1 MSKPKSIT
9 KAGIIATLA
18 DKTGLTRA
26 DVDRVL
32 ANLAELA
39 YREAVNGFTIPGLCK
54 FKVVRRKQSRRF
66 NPVTRMRYLVAEH
79 DVLKV
84 IPLKKAKERIA
95 PLPENLIIREI
106 PPEPAPEP
114 VPEPVQEPALESAPE
129 SDYPSGSDDFLM
141 PAHDPAPESVP
152 VHAPE
157 PALEPVPEE
166 EIAVPYTPPAE
177 AGAAAMAAPDEQAIT
192 EAGGI
197 IFACPHC
204 GNTIMAQLNER
215 GQTAECP
222 VCNGQ
227 MVVPDTSVAPAAEPT
242 AKPKTVSNFV
252 TFVCKVC
259 SQEIEAPLEM
269 IGMSAVCPAC
279 GSQLRVPA
287 HEMEAQEETE
297 DDGLKKQEQ
306 VDRSSMTIRMDLS
319 DLAE

>member
-1 MSKPKSIT
+1 MSKPKSMT
-9 KAGIIATLA
+9 KAGIIAALA
-18 DKTGLTRA
+18 DKTGLSRA

-39 YREAVNGFTIPGLCK
+39 YSEAVNGFTIPGLCK

-106 PPEPAPEP
+106 PPEPVPEPTPEP
-114 VPEPVQEPALESAPE
+114 VPESAPE
-129 SDYPSGSDDFLM
+129 SDYQIGSEGLLA
-141 PAHDPAPESVP
+141 PVHDPAPESVP
-152 VHAPE
+152 VPAPE
-157 PALEPVPEE
+157 K
-166 EIAVPYTPPAE
+166 EIALPDTHTVKAE
-177 AGAAAMAAPDEQAIT
+177 SVAAASDEQAIT

-204 GNTIMAQLNER
+204 GNTIMAQVNER

-227 MVVPDTSVAPAAEPT
+227 MVVPDTSAASAAEPA

-252 TFVCKVC
+252 AFVCEVC
-259 SQEIEAPLEM
+259 RQEIEAPLEM

-287 HEMEAQEETE
+287 HETEGQGGAE
-297 DDGLKKQEQ
+297 DDGLKKQEK

-319 DLAE
+319 DLVE